1 MDKKKLVIK
10 KEYLVKKDFLAEI
23 ATATEV
29 TATKVEAVLNKTGEI
44 IQRELEDNKKVVVPG
59 LGFTF
64 KPAFREGGEKM
75 TRNPQTNQSELK
87 NIADKYVIKVKPTAK
102 MADLFNKNMT
112 EKKAINKK

>member
-1 MDKKKLVIK
+1 
-10 KEYLVKKDFLAEI
+10 
-23 ATATEV
+23 
-29 TATKVEAVLNKTGEI
+29 
-44 IQRELEDNKKVVVPG
+44 
-59 LGFTF
+59 
-64 KPAFREGGEKM
+64 M